1 MLLVNI
7 VPNPKRVA
15 TKLQKLYSRKVS
27 INVAHRRT
35 NKQHRRRHQ
44 SGKTYSLVKMK
55 FCRDKNLEIGVS
67 TKLIV
72 TARIRGN
79 VLLKMSKL
87 HILKIEKRNLKKNS
101 FEKKLLKTKFEN
113 KFWIEKFEK

>member
-79 VLLKMSKL
+79 VLLKILFFLSKKTL
-87 HILKIEKRNLKKNS
+87 GKKILKKK
-101 FEKKLLKTKFEN
+101 KKKK
-113 KFWIEKFEK
+113 KKS